1 MIWKL
6 LRKHIS
12 VPQLAGFVL
21 ANLLGMIV
29 VLIAV
34 QFYYDV
40 MPVFTAE
47 DSFMK
52 GNYVVLNKRIGTSSV
67 MNGKDETFTDDEIEE
82 LQNQSFITKLGRF
95 TTSDYKVE
103 LMVNGSEFSKGSQL
117 MPISLESVPNEFVP
131 FDSAGQAARP
141 DVIPIILPR
150 SYLAMYNFGI
160 APNKSLPKM
169 NEGIAS
175 MIDFTVIVH
184 GNGKQDRFKG
194 KIVGFSSRLN
204 AVLVPEWFMRWSN
217 SQYAPKENT
226 NPSRLI
232 LEVGNPADENVVE
245 FFEKN
250 DYEVEDNTLE
260 TEKTVYFLRTI
271 ILLVMIVGLMI
282 SLLSFYILILSIFL
296 LVQKNSEKLENL
308 LLIGYTPM
316 QVSRPYQLLTIGLN
330 VIVFGVAV
338 VVMLFVRKYYLD
350 IIEVL
355 FPQMD
360 SGSILPSL
368 VIGTLLFLFVSCLN
382 IVIIWRRIRSIL

>member
-67 MNGKDETFTDDEIEE
+67 MNGKDE
-82 LQNQSFITKLGRF
+82 GRF

-217 SQYAPKENT
+217 SQ
-226 NPSRLI
+226 S
-232 LEVGNPADENVVE
+232 
-245 FFEKN
+245 
-250 DYEVEDNTLE
+250 
-260 TEKTVYFLRTI
+260 
-271 ILLVMIVGLMI
+271 
-282 SLLSFYILILSIFL
+282 
-296 LVQKNSEKLENL
+296 
-308 LLIGYTPM
+308 
-316 QVSRPYQLLTIGLN
+316 
-330 VIVFGVAV
+330 
-338 VVMLFVRKYYLD
+338 
-350 IIEVL
+350 
-355 FPQMD
+355 
-360 SGSILPSL
+360 
-368 VIGTLLFLFVSCLN
+368 
-382 IVIIWRRIRSIL
+382 

>member
-82 LQNQSFITKLGRF
+82 LQSQSFITKLGRF

-131 FDSAGQAARP
+131 FDSAGQTARP

-250 DYEVEDNTLE
+250 D
-260 TEKTVYFLRTI
+260 
-271 ILLVMIVGLMI
+271 
-282 SLLSFYILILSIFL
+282 
-296 LVQKNSEKLENL
+296 
-308 LLIGYTPM
+308 
-316 QVSRPYQLLTIGLN
+316 
-330 VIVFGVAV
+330 
-338 VVMLFVRKYYLD
+338 
-350 IIEVL
+350 
-355 FPQMD
+355 
-360 SGSILPSL
+360 
-368 VIGTLLFLFVSCLN
+368 
-382 IVIIWRRIRSIL
+382 